1 MYLFSFLN
9 VILIAYHV
17 YAIDAY
23 NRSIM
28 LEKVFFFLICDVLL
42 SKGYIEMIECPT
54 SVQLLAALLD
64 MTQMMTRRLHL
75 FTSLIQGRI
84 SLKNG

>member
-1 MYLFSFLN
+1 MYLFAFFN
-9 VILIAYHV
+9 VILIAYYV

-23 NRSIM
+23 NKSTM
-28 LEKVFFFLICDVLL
+28 LEKVFFFICDALL
-42 SKGYIEMIECPT
+42 SKGYTECPT
-54 SVQLLAALLD
+54 SMQLLASLLD

-75 FTSLIQGRI
+75 FTFLIQGRI

>member
-1 MYLFSFLN
+1 MYLFAFFN

-23 NRSIM
+23 NKSTM
-28 LEKVFFFLICDVLL
+28 LEKVFFLICDALL
-42 SKGYIEMIECPT
+42 SKGYIECQT

-64 MTQMMTRRLHL
+64 TTQMMTRRLHL
-75 FTSLIQGRI
+75 FTFLMQRRI